1 MTDGRRWNR
10 SIITSDPR
18 EALQIMDLSI
28 SRIDLIIIV
37 AYLLGILLIG
47 VLSVRWR
54 RMTSEGYFLAGR
66 GLGWVMIG
74 AALFASNISTVHLVG
89 LAASGYN
96 EGLVWGNFEWLA
108 TITLILLG
116 LVFAPFYFKSR
127 ISTLPEFLEKR
138 YGPPA
143 RTMMAVIA
151 VISALF
157 VHIGMSL
164 YAGAVV
170 FHAFFGIR
178 VVTSILLI
186 SIITAIYTVLGGLKA
201 VVVTESVQ
209 TMILILGAVVLTL
222 IALGELPDHGVTTLA
237 ELKAKL
243 KPGQLNML
251 HSKQSLALLGE
262 GGFESGLTW
271 YACLLGYPVLGLWYW
286 CSDQTIV
293 QRVLGAKSRH
303 AAQMGPIFAGFLKIL
318 PVFILVFPGVI
329 AYVLFRDL
337 IGTNANQ
344 ALPVMISQ
352 LVPVGLK
359 GLMAATLL
367 AALMSTIAAALNS
380 SATLV
385 AVDIIKRIKPST
397 TDHQQIKFGRI
408 AAVVVMILAMGW
420 STQGDK
426 FSSIFEGIN
435 KIAAAIAPPVAVVFF
450 FGVFSK
456 RGTGRAA
463 IVTLLSGLILGITA
477 FCLDFEPISGSMY
490 LTRGLHMPFMMQ
502 AWWLFVICT
511 VIYFAVSYTSP
522 VPPAEVIGNYTW
534 ESPIS
539 VISKGRFTGIKDPR
553 LWAGMLIFILVILY
567 LIF

>member
-1 MTDGRRWNR
+1 MK
-10 SIITSDPR
+10 
-18 EALQIMDLSI
+18 EMDLSI
-28 SRIDLIIIV
+28 NTIDLIIIV
-37 AYLLGILLIG
+37 VYLVGILLVGI
-47 VLSVRWR
+47 LSVRLKK
-54 RMTSEGYFLAGR
+54 MTSEGYFLAGR
-66 GLGWVMIG
+66 GLGWVMVG

-108 TITLILLG
+108 AITLIMLG

-138 YGPPA
+138 YGSTA
-143 RTMMAVIA
+143 RTIMAFIA
-151 VISALF
+151 IIGALF

-170 FHAFFGIR
+170 FHAFFGIN
-178 VVTSILLI
+178 VLTSILVI
-186 SIITAIYTVLGGLKA
+186 SVITAIYTVLGGLKA
-201 VVVTESVQ
+201 VVVTESIQ
-209 TMILILGAVVLTL
+209 TIILILGAVLLTGFA
-222 IALGELPDHGVTTLA
+222 IAALPDHGVNSLA
-237 ELKAKL
+237 ELKAQL

-251 HSKQSLALLGE
+251 HTKESLGMLGE

-293 QRVLGAKSRH
+293 QRVLGAKSIH

-329 AYVLFRDL
+329 AYVLFKDI
-337 IGTNANQ
+337 IGTDANQ
-344 ALPVMISQ
+344 ALPVMIDQ
-352 LVPVGLK
+352 LLPTGLK
-359 GLMAATLL
+359 GIMAATLL

-385 AVDIIKRIKPST
+385 AVDIIKRLRPGTSDI
-397 TDHQQIKFGRI
+397 QQIKYGRI
-408 AAVVVMILAMGW
+408 AAIVVMLLAMVW

-435 KIAAAIAPPVAVVFF
+435 KIAAAIAPPVATVFL

-456 RGTGRAA
+456 RGTNQAA
-463 IVTLLSGLILGITA
+463 IATLLAGLVLGIFA
-477 FCLDFEPISGSMY
+477 FCLDFEPISGHMY
-490 LTRGLHMPFMMQ
+490 LTRGLGIPFMMQ

-511 VIYFAVSYTSP
+511 VIYFAVSYSSP
-522 VPPAEVIGNYTW
+522 RPPAEVIEKYTW
-534 ESPIS
+534 ESPLA
-539 VISKGRFTGIKDPR
+539 VITKGEFKGVKDVR
-553 LWAGMLIFILVILY
+553 LWAGILVLTLVVMY
-567 LIF
+567 MIF